1 MLAPIVRLHNLHIH
15 SKDVELFLI
24 SGAAVEIRS
33 AVWEEDPERNVDS
46 ADARGDGGGDGG
58 GGACDGAWCAG
69 HNKSVSGAW
78 RRHTHPKVWVQ
89 ADVAQSRF
97 ARLLWAVD
105 EELELEQ
112 AAAAA
117 ASLELHMSVLAL
129 GRQGQG
135 QGAPTTTLLAACV
148 SAGRGLVIVSS
159 YQGPGKPP
167 GTVAGRNREG
177 TVAGR
182 VMWHLSLSLP
192 EHVGAPD
199 HRGASEHVG
208 AGHHGAPLDVAGL
221 RFCSPH
227 LVEGTRVKESGG
239 VDVWLL
245 WSECV
250 GRDSATGG
258 GGGVGRAGDKARC
271 VSWLSRWVSRD
282 RWDFFFGCRALVP
295 SAAFLLVCVSPLDS
309 LFSPNSW
316 SAPEKLSEGA
326 VAGQP
331 TLSSDGLRMYV
342 PVVQWKEVAWSNV
355 MLHNGTGREV
365 LLLPQAPS
373 CCRPCGECKL
383 AQGS

>member
-1 MLAPIVRLHNLHIH
+1 M
-15 SKDVELFLI
+15 
-24 SGAAVEIRS
+24 
-33 AVWEEDPERNVDS
+33 
-46 ADARGDGGGDGG
+46 
-58 GGACDGAWCAG
+58 
-69 HNKSVSGAW
+69 
-78 RRHTHPKVWVQ
+78 
-89 ADVAQSRF
+89 
-97 ARLLWAVD
+97 
-105 EELELEQ
+105 
-112 AAAAA
+112 
-117 ASLELHMSVLAL
+117 
-129 GRQGQG
+129 
-135 QGAPTTTLLAACV
+135 
-148 SAGRGLVIVSS
+148 VIVSS
-159 YQGPGKPP
+159 YQGPGEPP
-167 GTVAGRNREG
+167 GTVP
-177 TVAGR
+177 GR

-192 EHVGAPD
+192 EHVSAPD
-199 HRGASEHVG
+199 HRGAPEHVG
-208 AGHHGAPLDVAGL
+208 AGHHGAPLDVALEVRGL

-250 GRDSATGG
+250 GRDSTTGG
-258 GGGVGRAGDKARC
+258 GGGVGGGGDKARC

-282 RWDFFFGCRALVP
+282 RWAIFFFGCRALVP
-295 SAAFLLVCVSPLDS
+295 RAAFLLVCVSPRDL

-342 PVVQWKEVAWSNV
+342 PVVEWKEVAWSNA

-383 AQGS
+383 AQGSWRLQHGMSSSDVSIPCLLPVAKALSRTCVPVYVGQARR